1 MTGEVSAGIAHNFQG
16 SEADLVIL
24 DLVNDTP
31 HWRVAMF
38 IPEFDEGTKRL
49 LNVALTRA
57 RRRLIVVGDFDYIAS
72 RAKRAFIATE
82 LIPFLDEHYP
92 KISALDAVP
101 AGLASRVANAQ
112 TKIFGGEVE
121 PDRDRTVVTQEHFYP
136 MLRGDLQRARS
147 RVVIYSPFFDG
158 KPAGAA

>member
-1 MTGEVSAGIAHNFQG
+1 MRAGTAHNFQG

-38 IPEFDEGTKRL
+38 SPKYDEGTKRL

-72 RAKRAFIATE
+72 MAKRAFIGSE
-82 LIPFLDEHYP
+82 LIPFLDKRYP
-92 KISALDAVP
+92 KN
-101 AGLASRVANAQ
+101 G
-112 TKIFGGEVE
+112 
-121 PDRDRTVVTQEHFYP
+121 
-136 MLRGDLQRARS
+136 
-147 RVVIYSPFFDG
+147 
-158 KPAGAA
+158 